1 VEGVLKDTLPFKK
14 KVMKI
19 VVNKIA
25 LELNKKRHIQL
36 ILEMAQKAADN
47 GRTAFYYPIPRN
59 QGVDHWELIQ
69 KIEEETEDSVYG
81 GYKCIR
87 DGEIKFSIRY

>member
-1 VEGVLKDTLPFKK
+1 
-14 KVMKI
+14 MKI

-36 ILEMAQKAADN
+36 ILEKAQKAADN

-69 KIEEETEDSVYG
+69 KIEDKTEDSVYG

>member
-1 VEGVLKDTLPFKK
+1 
-14 KVMKI
+14 MKI

-25 LELNKKRHIQL
+25 LELNEKRHIQL

-59 QGVDHWELIQ
+59 QGIHTLDLIQ
-69 KIEEETEDSVYG
+69 KIEEETEESVYG

>member
-1 VEGVLKDTLPFKK
+1 
-14 KVMKI
+14 MKI

-69 KIEEETEDSVYG
+69 KIEDKTEESVYG

>member
-1 VEGVLKDTLPFKK
+1 MEGVLKDTLPFKK

-69 KIEEETEDSVYG
+69 KIEDKTEESVYG

>member
-1 VEGVLKDTLPFKK
+1 
-14 KVMKI
+14 MKI
-19 VVNKIA
+19 VVNKTA
-25 LELNKKRHIQL
+25 LELNEKKHIQL

-59 QGVDHWELIQ
+59 QGIDHWELIQ
-69 KIEEETEDSVYG
+69 KIEDETEDSVYG

>member
-69 KIEEETEDSVYG
+69 KIEDKTEESVYG

>member
-1 VEGVLKDTLPFKK
+1 
-14 KVMKI
+14 MKI

-69 KIEEETEDSVYG
+69 KIEEETEESVYG

>member
-1 VEGVLKDTLPFKK
+1 
-14 KVMKI
+14 MKI

-59 QGVDHWELIQ
+59 QGIDHWQLIQ
-69 KIEEETEDSVYG
+69 KIEEETEESVYG

>member
-1 VEGVLKDTLPFKK
+1 
-14 KVMKI
+14 MKI

-59 QGVDHWELIQ
+59 QGIDHWELIQ
-69 KIEEETEDSVYG
+69 KIEDKTEDSVYG